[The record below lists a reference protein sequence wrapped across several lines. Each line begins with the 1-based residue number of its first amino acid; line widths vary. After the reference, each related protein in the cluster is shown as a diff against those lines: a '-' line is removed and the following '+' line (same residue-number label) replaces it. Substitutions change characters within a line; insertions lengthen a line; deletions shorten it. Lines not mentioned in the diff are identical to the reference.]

1 MYPEEQD
8 INDLK
13 LEIGLL
19 KKDNE
24 QLVTVTNKLSDTME
38 KIQEMNGNL
47 VRMLALH
54 DQKHENHVR
63 NENEIKDDIKE
74 LHSRITTVTREL
86 YEKVGLTEKHLSDK
100 IDDLRIELN
109 SHREKD
115 AKQQGTKLPE
125 VLAEIDKYKWMLF
138 GAAAAI
144 GWIIGNVNLT
154 VLGTLFK

>member
-86 YEKVGLTEKHLSDK
+86 YEKVGLTEKNLSDK

-115 AKQQGTKLPE
+115 AKQQSTKLPE

-138 GAAAAI
+138 GAAAAV
-144 GWIIGNVNLT
+144 GWVIGNVNLT